1 MYLQKKCRGGAM
13 NNEKPGEVVEPA
25 MLARQRTMPRVC
37 IADRKLSMRTFI
49 AEALKELGFTT
60 LECAGAGDLDAM
72 LVSKRPGLVVIGSS
86 AGGIEA
92 CGMVELLA
100 ARHYE
105 GKVLMVGPR
114 VSPMVS
120 AVRGLGEKLG
130 LAMLPLLSTPFGGG
144 ELRDCIAPLFP
155 DEALPASQ
163 VNASGFRRTVRQELW
178 YQPKIDTQRIALS
191 GAEAIG
197 GPALGGRE
205 HCALNDDDSHLFTS
219 SVETVARALEDW
231 RAFAARQGHIEIA
244 VNLPIGFF
252 RHPQSVDT
260 LCRQVPDHPA
270 FQGLIVE
277 ISAAE
282 VFRHLELAKT
292 IAKRL
297 RSGNI
302 AISIDNLG
310 TQWPSLLG
318 LHDFPFVELK
328 VDSQLVAGC
337 ADSPSQRATC
347 RRILELADAMGART
361 VADGVESRADFLAVR
376 EMGFHQAQG
385 PLFVKPMTAEEFA
398 RTVLG
403 RDAAAPK

>member
-1 MYLQKKCRGGAM
+1 M
-13 NNEKPGEVVEPA
+13 NNERPGEVAEAAV
-25 MLARQRTMPRVC
+25 ARQRTMPPVC
-37 IADRKLSMRTFI
+37 IADSKPSMRTFI
-49 AEALKELGFTT
+49 ADALKGLGFTT
-60 LECAGAGDLDAM
+60 LECGGAGELDAM

-86 AGGIEA
+86 AVGIEA

-144 ELRDCIAPLFP
+144 DLRDCIAPLFP
-155 DEALPASQ
+155 GEALPPSQ
-163 VNASGFRRTVRQELW
+163 VNASGLRRTVRPELW
-178 YQPKIDTQRIALS
+178 YRPKIDTQRVALS

-197 GPALGGRE
+197 GPALGAQESGRAE
-205 HCALNDDDSHLFTS
+205 HCALNDDDLFAS
-219 SVETVARALEDW
+219 SVELVTRALEDW
-231 RAFAARQGHIEIA
+231 RAFAARRGHIEIA

-252 RHPQSVDT
+252 RHPHAVDT

-292 IAKRL
+292 IARRL

-328 VDSQLVAGC
+328 VDAQLVAGC

-385 PLFVKPMTAEEFA
+385 GLFAKPMTAEQFA
-398 RTVLG
+398 RTALG

>member
-1 MYLQKKCRGGAM
+1 M
-13 NNEKPGEVVEPA
+13 NNERPGEVVE
-25 MLARQRTMPRVC
+25 LEVVARQRTTPRVC
-37 IADRKLSMRTFI
+37 IAGSKLSMRTFI
-49 AEALKELGFTT
+49 AEALKELGFAT
-60 LECAGAGDLDAM
+60 LECADAGDLDAI

-144 ELRDCIAPLFP
+144 DLRDCIAPLFL
-155 DEALPASQ
+155 DEAALPSQ
-163 VNASGFRRTVRQELW
+163 VNASGLRRTARQELW
-178 YQPKIDTQRIALS
+178 YQPKIDAQRVALS

-197 GPALGGRE
+197 GPALGGRPE
-205 HCALNDDDSHLFTS
+205 HCALNEDDVFAS
-219 SVETVARALEDW
+219 SVEMVTHALEDW

-252 RHPQSVDT
+252 RHAHSVDT

-270 FQGLIVE
+270 FEGLIVE

-292 IAKRL
+292 IARQL

-302 AISIDNLG
+302 AFSIDNLG

-328 VDSQLVAGC
+328 VDPQLVAGC
-337 ADSPSQRATC
+337 AQSPSQRATC

-385 PLFVKPMTAEEFA
+385 GLFAKPMTAWQFA

>member
-1 MYLQKKCRGGAM
+1 
-13 NNEKPGEVVEPA
+13 
-25 MLARQRTMPRVC
+25 MPRVC
-37 IADRKLSMRTFI
+37 IADSKLSMRTFI

-60 LECAGAGDLDAM
+60 LECAGAGELDAM

-100 ARHYE
+100 ARRYE

-144 ELRDCIAPLFP
+144 DLRDCVAPLFP
-155 DEALPASQ
+155 GEALPPSP
-163 VNASGFRRTVRQELW
+163 VNASGLRRTIRPELW
-178 YQPKIDTQRIALS
+178 YQPKIDAQRVALS

-197 GPALGGRE
+197 GPALGARESGRPE
-205 HCALNDDDSHLFTS
+205 HCALNDDDLFTS
-219 SVETVARALEDW
+219 SVEMVTRALEDW

-270 FQGLIVE
+270 FEGLIVE

-292 IAKRL
+292 IARQL

-328 VDSQLVAGC
+328 VDPQLVAGC
-337 ADSPSQRATC
+337 AESPSQRATC
-347 RRILELADAMGART
+347 RRILELADAVGART
-361 VADGVESRADFLAVR
+361 VADGVESRADFIAVR

-385 PLFVKPMTAEEFA
+385 SLFAKPMTAEEFA

-403 RDAAAPK
+403 RDAAAPE